1 MLGLLV
7 ASKQTL
13 GTDVASP
20 AVARE
25 DSFFWGGERRGRCE
39 LGEQG

>member
-25 DSFFWGGERRGRCE
+25 DSFFLGWGKKG
-39 LGEQG
+39 